1 MPLFKNIKTLIG
13 SRPEPENPQETTQTP
28 QAPRKK
34 VLIVEDDQYL
44 ADFYVTLL
52 TREGF
57 DAIKAE
63 NGLVGLEKV
72 QTEKPDLIILDIMMP
87 VMDGKE
93 MLHKL
98 RAIEE
103 FKTLPVIVLTNA
115 GDIDN
120 MRTMHR
126 YENTSDFLIKS
137 NVNPEDII
145 QRVKDL
151 L

>member
-1 MPLFKNIKTLIG
+1 MALLNNIKNLLGT
-13 SRPEPENPQETTQTP
+13 NPQTVEEAQPQTP
-28 QAPRKK
+28 QKPRKK

-57 DAIKAE
+57 EVSKAE
-63 NGLVGLEKV
+63 NGQVGLEKV
-72 QTEKPDLIILDIMMP
+72 IAEKPHLIILDIMMP
-87 VMDGKE
+87 VMDGKT
-93 MLHKL
+93 MLHKV
-98 RAIEE
+98 REIPE

-115 GDIDN
+115 GDVDN

-126 YENTSDFLIKS
+126 YENASDFLIKS
-137 NVNPEDII
+137 NVNPEDIV